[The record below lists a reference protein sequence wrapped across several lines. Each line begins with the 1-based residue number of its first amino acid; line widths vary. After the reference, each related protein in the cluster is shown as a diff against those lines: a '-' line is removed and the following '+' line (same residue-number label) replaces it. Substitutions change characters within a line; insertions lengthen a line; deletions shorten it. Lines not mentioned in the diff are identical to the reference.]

1 MKTAGR
7 ENPDPWTIVPRSRAH
22 GAEGQ
27 NRSCSTRWAA
37 KVEKFHPREKFFLT
51 FPLLEQSGKLE
62 LLFPACQHLR
72 PPTVNSDSYPRRSNR
87 YHSPYECV
95 HVWTEPFVELRAPL
109 IANLRSDPLERGEYE
124 GIDYAHWFV
133 DHIFVLAPPATC
145 VVPDSALVLM
155 PVSIDSWRWLECRI
169 VYAR

>member
-1 MKTAGR
+1 
-7 ENPDPWTIVPRSRAH
+7 
-22 GAEGQ
+22 
-27 NRSCSTRWAA
+27 
-37 KVEKFHPREKFFLT
+37 
-51 FPLLEQSGKLE
+51 
-62 LLFPACQHLR
+62 
-72 PPTVNSDSYPRRSNR
+72 
-87 YHSPYECV
+87 
-95 HVWTEPFVELRAPL
+95 VELRAPL

-169 VYAR
+169 AYAR